1 MLPLL
6 QLLQRLK
13 SDERGISAIEYA
25 ILAGVLVVVIV
36 GLVMAFGGE
45 IGGLFGGATEA
56 LQDAQ
61 NGGGTTTTPANPS

>member
-1 MLPLL
+1 MLPLF

-25 ILAGVLVVVIV
+25 ILAGVLVVAIV
-36 GLVMAFGGE
+36 TLVMAFGDE

-61 NGGGTTTTPANPS
+61 DGGTTPTTPAG